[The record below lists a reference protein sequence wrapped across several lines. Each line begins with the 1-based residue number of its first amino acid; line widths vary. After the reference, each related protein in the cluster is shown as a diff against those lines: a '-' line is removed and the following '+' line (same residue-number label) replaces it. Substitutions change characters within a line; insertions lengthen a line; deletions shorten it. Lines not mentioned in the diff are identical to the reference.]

1 MSFDPKSLVG
11 SQSFA
16 IAGGV
21 VIGAGVFTLISSLVG
36 NLIQPLFNVVLE
48 NNGAIALS
56 QSKGIYLGCGPFL
69 AACIIA
75 VACGA
80 IGIVMVKAS
89 GK

>member
-1 MSFDPKSLVG
+1 MGFDPKSLIG

-21 VIGAGVFTLISSLVG
+21 VIGAGIFTLISSMIS
-36 NLIQPLFNVVLE
+36 NLIQPLFNVILD
-48 NNGAIALS
+48 NNGQIRLS
-56 QSKGIYLGCGPFL
+56 ADRGIYLGCGPFV

-80 IGIVMVKAS
+80 VGFVMVKAS
-89 GK
+89 SK